1 METLRESE
9 QAQEQASRTLTPPP
23 SRHPSAFLFRP
34 LEDKGNEPPKAEK
47 RNPLKQKTLPLSSYP
62 RNMPRNK
69 AIPPDP
75 FRWRNRLM
83 TLLVDKLSTYI
94 GGVPSRPALQ

>member
-34 LEDKGNEPPKAEK
+34 LEDKGNEPPEAEK
-47 RNPLKQKTLPLSSYP
+47 GSPQTKEHCPFRLTRRTCRATKRLPLT
-62 RNMPRNK
+62 
-69 AIPPDP
+69 P
-75 FRWRNRLM
+75 FAGE
-83 TLLVDKLSTYI
+83 I
-94 GGVPSRPALQ
+94 A